1 MVSLEQKIK
10 EYVSSLEIPDRV
22 KPEEIRRLLEDNGDM
37 TAGVFLRKLKE
48 LKISG
53 SDFLEL
59 LGNSKIG
66 NMEFRRI
73 EENPHLKFDELL
85 QILDNSVLSGDD
97 YRMIIAVAT
106 QRKELAEQRKRRE
119 EETLRRMTEE
129 LTAKRTFI
137 KKKKQEQSR
146 KIQPIY
152 RKANPKQTH
161 RKHPTVRSFL
171 RLRHLFF
178 VCRKKLTAKKMSK
191 L

>member
-10 EYVSSLEIPDRV
+10 EYISSVEIPDRV

-85 QILDNSVLSGDD
+85 QILDNSVLSGED

-129 LTAKRTFI
+129 LSAKKNVHKEEETGTRQEDTADISETH
-137 KKKKQEQSR
+137 
-146 KIQPIY
+146 
-152 RKANPKQTH
+152 PKPMR
-161 RKHPTVRSFL
+161 RKHPTVRSFQ

>member
-37 TAGVFLRKLKE
+37 TAGVFLRRLKE

-85 QILDNSVLSGDD
+85 QILDNSVLSGED

-129 LTAKRTFI
+129 LSAQKNVQ
-137 KKKKQEQSR
+137 KQEQGR

-152 RKANPKQTH
+152 PKTH
-161 RKHPTVRSFL
+161 PKPMRRKHSTVRRFL
-171 RLRHLFF
+171 RLRQLFF

>member
-10 EYVSSLEIPDRV
+10 EYVSSVEIPDRV

-129 LTAKRTFI
+129 LSAKRTFI
-137 KKKKQEQSR
+137 KKKKQEQGR
-146 KIQPIY
+146 KIQQLY
-152 RKANPKQTH
+152 RKIHPKQTH
-161 RKHPTVRSFL
+161 RKYSTVRRFL

>member
-10 EYVSSLEIPDRV
+10 EYVSSVEIPDRV

-129 LTAKRTFI
+129 LSAKRTFI
-137 KKKKQEQSR
+137 KKKKQEQGR

-152 RKANPKQTH
+152 PKKH
-161 RKHPTVRSFL
+161 PKPMPRKHPTVRSFQ

>member
-10 EYVSSLEIPDRV
+10 EYVSSVEIPDRV

-106 QRKELAEQRKRRE
+106 QRKELAEPVSYTHL
-119 EETLRRMTEE
+119 TLPTN
-129 LTAKRTFI
+129 
-137 KKKKQEQSR
+137 SR
-146 KIQPIY
+146 
-152 RKANPKQTH
+152 
-161 RKHPTVRSFL
+161 V
-171 RLRHLFF
+171 
-178 VCRKKLTAKKMSK
+178 
-191 L
+191 

>member
-10 EYVSSLEIPDRV
+10 EYVSSVEIPDRV

-119 EETLRRMTEE
+119 EETLRRMTES
-129 LTAKRTFI
+129 LAQKRTFI
-137 KKKKQEQSR
+137 KKKKQEQGR

-152 RKANPKQTH
+152 PKTHPKPMH

>member
-10 EYVSSLEIPDRV
+10 EYVSSVEIPDRV

-85 QILDNSVLSGDD
+85 QILDNSVLSGED

-152 RKANPKQTH
+152 RKANLKQTH

-171 RLRHLFF
+171 RLRRLFF

>member
-10 EYVSSLEIPDRV
+10 EYVSSVEIPDRV

-97 YRMIIAVAT
+97 YRIITEQELKGVPLSWT
-106 QRKELAEQRKRRE
+106 RKPSE
-119 EETLRRMTEE
+119 
-129 LTAKRTFI
+129 
-137 KKKKQEQSR
+137 S
-146 KIQPIY
+146 
-152 RKANPKQTH
+152 
-161 RKHPTVRSFL
+161 
-171 RLRHLFF
+171 
-178 VCRKKLTAKKMSK
+178 
-191 L
+191 

>member
-1 MVSLEQKIK
+1 MQCGENRQAVRLYRRNGRGLPYQCRGNIESTTAFGIEYLTEEQKIK
-10 EYVSSLEIPDRV
+10 EYVSSVEIHDRV

-106 QRKELAEQRKRRE
+106 QRKELAEQRKRR
-119 EETLRRMTEE
+119 
-129 LTAKRTFI
+129 
-137 KKKKQEQSR
+137 KKHS
-146 KIQPIY
+146 
-152 RKANPKQTH
+152 A
-161 RKHPTVRSFL
+161 V
-171 RLRHLFF
+171 
-178 VCRKKLTAKKMSK
+178 
-191 L
+191 

>member
-10 EYVSSLEIPDRV
+10 EYVSSVEIPDRV

-85 QILDNSVLSGDD
+85 QIL
-97 YRMIIAVAT
+97 
-106 QRKELAEQRKRRE
+106 
-119 EETLRRMTEE
+119 
-129 LTAKRTFI
+129 
-137 KKKKQEQSR
+137 
-146 KIQPIY
+146 
-152 RKANPKQTH
+152 PKPMH